1 MLIKLPIICNDK
13 IIYSLFK
20 LSFESSNQML
30 CSLYQPEYCID
41 LIDKNVIKI
50 LTCNENGIKYYN
62 IFLPFKIFIIDFF
75 YFTIYFFMI
84 NLSSN
89 FTNKLDFFYS
99 LNNILFNKFNYTHI
113 NYKIKPLTLKINN
126 FIIETFN
133 KEYNICNKLLIEIN
147 IIILNYSGFIIMMNN
162 SFQKNIINKKI
173 LSISN
178 NIKKINYS
186 INYSNLYNVIDH
198 LKNIKNKE
206 ISLKDIKENLFYFL
220 LFELEN
226 QENKIIYIKVNKIN
240 SNLIYIN
247 NIVHPI
253 YFEKYKWF
261 IYPPDIKITINK
273 IFILLLNNC
282 DNLKDLYKPNELNLI
297 KSLEFSDEN
306 YLNELLLN
314 YIFPF
319 KYNKKEIDKNFDL
332 ILYYSFIIIN
342 KNNEIIKQNI
352 NIPNKL
358 KLTYTN
364 IIKIFNLL
372 LSNESI
378 KNKIQ
383 INDMLSLQIF
393 KIIFLSNSLIYNLL
407 KTTLSVEKFNEFKNE
422 LENIIIIYD
431 ILFKLS
437 WKNIN
442 RKLDYL
448 NIIFKNKEYIN
459 KNILND
465 ICDQRIK
472 SIILNPFEMFKYLRR
487 EIDFIKWIIFLE
499 NKYLDLYINPIS
511 FCTNDFKILGKIIYL
526 LTHVK
531 EQNLN
536 DNYYKKI
543 IYYGINFPKIIL
555 DNLRINLKIKEYFN
569 YLKCNINLG
578 ILAKH
583 LSQNKNNIIKF
594 EEPIDKEKELLKEN
608 LIKVTKKYLK
618 YKKKYYDVI
627 KIN

>member
-1 MLIKLPIICNDK
+1 
-13 IIYSLFK
+13 
-20 LSFESSNQML
+20 ML

-133 KEYNICNKLLIEIN
+133 KEYNICNKLSIENN

-220 LFELEN
+220 LIELEN

-247 NIVHPI
+247 NIVHLI